1 MEIRD
6 GQRHHSE
13 YVVEEQHAAAA
24 MGSGD
29 VTVLATPA
37 LVAFM
42 EGNCRDSLRDL
53 LPEGTMTVGTRIAVD
68 HLKASK
74 IGAVIRI
81 ESEVTGI
88 DRKLI
93 HFKVTA
99 TDSGT
104 LIGQAEHTRA
114 LVDRARFMA
123 GLDK

>member
-6 GQRHHSE
+6 GQRHSSDV
-13 YVVEEQHAAAA
+13 VVEAQHSAAA

-29 VTVLATPA
+29 AEVLATPA

-42 EGNCRDSLRDL
+42 ERTCRDSLAGG

-68 HLKASK
+68 HLRASK

-81 ESEVTGI
+81 ESEVTGV
-88 DRKLI
+88 DRKLV
-93 HFKVTA
+93 HFRVTA